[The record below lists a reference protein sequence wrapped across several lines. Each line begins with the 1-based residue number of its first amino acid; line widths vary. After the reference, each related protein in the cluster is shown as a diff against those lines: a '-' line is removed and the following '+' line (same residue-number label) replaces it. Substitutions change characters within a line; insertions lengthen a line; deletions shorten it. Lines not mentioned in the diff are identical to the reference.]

1 MPIKL
6 NLLNRIHLFVKS
18 FLFGYLFK
26 DIKLIFL
33 ELLRNSDSLGIL
45 GITNTNFFL
54 PKRVK
59 KFSVVR
65 SPTTSK
71 LSKEQFE
78 FCFFKACLLFN
89 FTRHV
94 DFLIVKSLVFNLDLK
109 YSYFKFS
116 SYSNLKNAGE

>member
-1 MPIKL
+1 MAIKL
-6 NLLNRIHLFVKS
+6 NVLSRLHLFVQS
-18 FLFGYLFK
+18 FLFIYLFK

-33 ELLRNSDSLGIL
+33 ELLRNRDSLGVL
-45 GITNTNFFL
+45 DITNTNFFL
-54 PKRVK
+54 PKKVK

-89 FTRHV
+89 FTQHI
-94 DFLIVKSLVFNLDLK
+94 DFLIFKSLVFNLDLK

-116 SYSNLKNAGE
+116 CYSDLKNAEV